1 VITYN
6 QAVSYYNTWSNQLE
20 RVPITKP
27 GYEVLKREFEQLKTV
42 ERPQN
47 IKAIETARAHG
58 DLSEN
63 AEFHAAK
70 ERQGFIE
77 ARLNDLGYKLNNAE
91 IIDTD
96 KLPKDRVLFGST
108 MVLENVDTEE
118 TVVYQ
123 MVGIDESNIEK
134 GRISIS
140 SPLGKALL
148 GKEPGDEVS
157 INAPGGKRHYE
168 LVEIR

>member
-1 VITYN
+1 
-6 QAVSYYNTWSNQLE
+6 LE
-20 RVPITKP
+20 RVPITKE
-27 GYEVLKREFEQLKTV
+27 GYEVLKREFRQLKTI
-42 ERPQN
+42 ERPEN

-70 ERQGFIE
+70 ERQSFIE
-77 ARLNDLGYKLNNAE
+77 GRINELGYKLNSAE
-91 IIDTD
+91 IIDTTT
-96 KLPKDRVLFGST
+96 LPKDRVLFGST
-108 MVLENVDTEE
+108 VALENIDTEE

-123 MVGIDESNIEK
+123 LVGVDESNIGE

-140 SPLGKALL
+140 SPLGNALL
-148 GKEPGDEVS
+148 GRVPGDEVS